1 MSETTAIHPE
11 SQTDALHNTDGG
23 RAMRKL
29 IWRTFWIMLGI
40 TVGEIAIAFS
50 SIPHEILKLIFISLT
65 IVKAYFIVG
74 IFMHV
79 NHERTHLRFTLL
91 LPFALIIYFIA
102 MMMAEGNALHYIREV
117 IEGMK

>member
-1 MSETTAIHPE
+1 MTQENTASIQDNSHG
-11 SQTDALHNTDGG
+11 TNDGG

-29 IWRTFWIMLGI
+29 IWKTFWIMLFI
-40 TVGEIAIAFS
+40 TIGEIGIAFTK
-50 SIPHEILKLIFISLT
+50 IDHEILKIIFISLT

-102 MMMAEGNALHYIREV
+102 MLMAEGNALHYIREV
-117 IEGMK
+117 IEGFK